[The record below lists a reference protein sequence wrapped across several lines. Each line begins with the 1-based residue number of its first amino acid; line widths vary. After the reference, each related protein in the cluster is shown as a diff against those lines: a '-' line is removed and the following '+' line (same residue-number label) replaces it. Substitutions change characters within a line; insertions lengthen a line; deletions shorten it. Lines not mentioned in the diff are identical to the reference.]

1 MSCSTK
7 PAPMPDLVVLRGT
20 IDDATQWFLTSDVAL
35 ARQVLFEM
43 GALDIA
49 ELDPVVVIREQYG
62 ELALLGTL
70 G

>member
-7 PAPMPDLVVLRGT
+7 PAPMPDLLVLRGT
-20 IDDATQWFLTSDVAL
+20 IDGATQWFLTSDVAMAHKTL
-35 ARQVLFEM
+35 LEM

-49 ELDPVVVIREQYG
+49 EMAPTVVIREQYG
-62 ELALLGTL
+62 ELALLGMV

>member
-7 PAPMPDLVVLRGT
+7 PAPMPDLIVLKGT
-20 IDDATQWFLTSDVAL
+20 IDGATQWFLTSDVAMAHQTL
-35 ARQVLFEM
+35 LEM

-49 ELDPVVVIREQYG
+49 EMDPSVVIREQYG
-62 ELALLGTL
+62 ELALLGMV